1 MASQGMDVLC
11 MRYTMELVYETNFKK
26 KVLKK
31 KNTIGSDEEST
42 LNVHLC

>member
-1 MASQGMDVLC
+1 MKQ
-11 MRYTMELVYETNFKK
+11 NFKK

-42 LNVHLC
+42 LNVHQC